1 VAINKALVDPTDAW
15 GAPQHFTG
23 FWAARDGTSWRPA
36 ADLVHFLQDGP
47 PPVVVTMGSMVMF
60 DSAQLLEDLAQALR
74 LIGQRAVVIAGWSG
88 ISRDQASGGPFC
100 VVEEVP
106 YDWLFPRAA
115 CVVHHG
121 GCGTVAAVLRAG
133 IPSIL
138 LPQITAQEHFGTMLA
153 REHLTPG
160 IFDTQELRPAELAL
174 ALHRATTDEEFRQ
187 AARAWQ
193 EVILGETGVKT
204 AADLIE
210 AHWHDINK
218 DG

>member
-1 VAINKALVDPTDAW
+1 
-15 GAPQHFTG
+15 
-23 FWAARDGTSWRPA
+23 
-36 ADLVHFLQDGP
+36 
-47 PPVVVTMGSMVMF
+47 MGSMVMF
-60 DSAQLLEDLAQALR
+60 DSARLLEVLAQGLR
-74 LIGQRAVVIAGWSG
+74 LIGQRAVVVAGWSD
-88 ISRDQASGGPFC
+88 ISRDQALGGPFC

-106 YDWLFPRAA
+106 YDWLFPQAA

-138 LPQITAQEHFGTMLA
+138 LPQIAAQEQFATILA
-153 REHLTPG
+153 REHLASG

-174 ALHRATTDEEFRQ
+174 AVHQAATDEKYRQ
-187 AARAWQ
+187 AAHIWQ
-193 EVILGETGVKT
+193 KAVLGEPGLKT

-218 DG
+218 RAG